1 MKGFVAVLIPLIL
14 LLGCHKDIQNKEAVR
29 QGVLDYFK
37 KRPDLMAMDVSVS
50 AVQFRQDEADAMVYV
65 KAKGE
70 DAPGSGM
77 QMRYTLERKENRWVV
92 KGRAAAAAGANA
104 NPHGGPGA
112 MQMPMPGAGSGA
124 NLPPGHPHLPSQAD
138 GNPK

>member
-1 MKGFVAVLIPLIL
+1 MPFFL

-37 KRPDLMAMDVSVS
+37 SRPDLTAMEVSVS
-50 AVQFRQDEADAMVYV
+50 SVQFRNDQADATVYV

-77 QMRYTLERKENRWVV
+77 EMKYTLDRKDNRWVV
-92 KGRAAAAAGANA
+92 KGRGAGSAGANG
-104 NPHGGPGA
+104 NPHGGAGT
-112 MQMPMPGAGSGA
+112 MPMPGPDGGA
-124 NLPPGHPHLPSQAD
+124 ALPPGHPSVGSQQSP
-138 GNPK
+138 GSQR